1 MADKK
6 EHWENVYAQ
15 KKLAEVSWYEPIP
28 ETSLTIINSLN
39 LPKDAA
45 IIDIGGGDSLM
56 ADHLLASGY
65 TNITV
70 LDISAKAIDR
80 AKFRLGDQANE
91 IKWIVSDVLDMEI
104 DDQYDLW
111 HDRAA
116 FHFLTNTADQSK
128 YAEVAAKYLSAN
140 GKLIIGTFSIDG
152 PEKCGG
158 LAVERHSP
166 ASLSNIFRE
175 HFHLTGSMEHIHHT
189 PFNTGQLFNH
199 SWFQKLP

>member
-1 MADKK
+1 M
-6 EHWENVYAQ
+6 
-15 KKLAEVSWYEPIP
+15 
-28 ETSLTIINSLN
+28 NSFD

-45 IIDIGGGDSLM
+45 IIDIGGGDSLL
-56 ADHLLASGY
+56 ADHLLALGY

-70 LDISAKAIDR
+70 LDISAKAIGR
-80 AKFRLGDQANE
+80 AKLRLGDKSNE
-91 IKWIVSDVLDMEI
+91 IKWIVSDVLNI
-104 DDQYDLW
+104 VTGDQYDLW

-116 FHFLTNTADQSK
+116 FHFLTEPEDQIK
-128 YAEVAAKYLSAN
+128 YVAAVAKYLNAN

-152 PEKCGG
+152 PEKCSG

-189 PFNTGQLFNH
+189 PFNTGQLFNY
-199 SWFQKLP
+199 SWFQNYHNL